1 MPLQV
6 RDSQYFQN
14 FPDNALE
21 SRFSTK
27 KEHFANIPSSHFY
40 KVIRFSSLKCLR
52 EEGLK
57 MKHFFPNFL
66 WLLSMPLQTSLIAKE
81 KKLQQQWAPKAI
93 SELLL
98 PFAASLVAF
107 PTELPPSNSLTS
119 VLYKFSRPTRFRFR
133 QNNFTIFS
141 FLLQCFD
148 CIFLI
153 LQAGFGQVLG
163 CLPEV
168 AFR

>member
-107 PTELPPSNSLTS
+107 PTELPLQIVSL
-119 VLYKFSRPTRFRFR
+119 LLHKFSRPTRFYF
-133 QNNFTIFS
+133 QKL
-141 FLLQCFD
+141 FLAFD
-148 CIFLI
+148 CN
-153 LQAGFGQVLG
+153 VLT
-163 CLPEV
+163 
-168 AFR
+168 AFF

>member
-1 MPLQV
+1 MPLQI

-107 PTELPPSNSLTS
+107 PTELPPFKYIVSLVYFTNSQGLLDLDSDKITLLFLAFYCN
-119 VLYKFSRPTRFRFR
+119 V
-133 QNNFTIFS
+133 FT
-141 FLLQCFD
+141 
-148 CIFLI
+148 
-153 LQAGFGQVLG
+153 
-163 CLPEV
+163 
-168 AFR
+168 AFF